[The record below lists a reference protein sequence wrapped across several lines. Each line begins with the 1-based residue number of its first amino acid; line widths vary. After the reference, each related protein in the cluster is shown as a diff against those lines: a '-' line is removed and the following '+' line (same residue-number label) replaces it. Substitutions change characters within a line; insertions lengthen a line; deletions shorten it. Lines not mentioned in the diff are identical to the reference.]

1 MYEDKLAERSL
12 GRNEAKLEEER
23 KKEKL
28 FQLLQELTKD

>member
-1 MYEDKLAERSL
+1 MYEDKLAEH
-12 GRNEAKLEEER
+12 KLEEER